1 MKLSDIPGVQIRASQ
16 ALKEISAITDSLLG
30 ANTLLVLNSFRVAHL
45 AALGQWFA
53 RYTGQK
59 FAPTVILLLTI
70 ELLRETASTN
80 STLEREQLKAAFRP
94 FQCDALKVRLGVPS
108 NLIANEMRQ
117 ISGLAPVVCPTP
129 HIFPRQVTNMGRPP
143 QPAAGGIRIAVLGTA
158 RNEKGFPLLPGIVT
172 QTLSSRSDASFVIQV
187 CPGADP
193 LGETLARLEKISRQ
207 SDRCRLIDGALSA
220 TNFYEL
226 MCQSGI
232 VLLPYS
238 AARYS
243 WRGSNIFSEALAAGI
258 PTVVPDNTW
267 MAEMISTYD
276 SGGAIEQRG
285 GRACPAVRSL
295 RLRPR
300 RVERGGYPG
309 I

>member
-1 MKLSDIPGVQIRASQ
+1 MLDPGLEKAAGHHVSVAAAIQTEAKAAGKSVEIFYRKTCDPAIVATLGEIPAFSNSPYDDPSPMKLSDIPGVQIQASQ

-172 QTLSSRSDASFVIQV
+172 QTLAVDPTHPSSYRSVQELT
-187 CPGADP
+187 PW
-193 LGETLARLEKISRQ
+193 EK
-207 SDRCRLIDGALSA
+207 LSQG
-220 TNFYEL
+220 L
-226 MCQSGI
+226 K
-232 VLLPYS
+232 
-238 AARYS
+238 R
-243 WRGSNIFSEALAAGI
+243 
-258 PTVVPDNTW
+258 
-267 MAEMISTYD
+267 
-276 SGGAIEQRG
+276 
-285 GRACPAVRSL
+285 
-295 RLRPR
+295 
-300 RVERGGYPG
+300 
-309 I
+309 